1 MTTGPSITMDNK
13 QESNASSMQA
23 EDPLVT
29 LMSVSNTIANNALNH
44 IQQQQ
49 VAQVGA
55 SPTTMQPM
63 QQQQAIQKPNPST
76 INNQHIINCVSC
88 SYPGA
93 DVRLVGSCKCA
104 YHARCLD
111 LFGICTIAKQQQ
123 QQQVGGGDESNVL
136 ITTCPNC
143 LGPTNG
149 MEIIPLSFFE
159 LDRAQKVK
167 TTNND
172 SVYGGMMGV

>member
-1 MTTGPSITMDNK
+1 MINGFHSTTMDNR
-13 QESNASSMQA
+13 QESNASTMQA

-29 LMSVSNTIANNALNH
+29 LMSVSSTIANDRLNH

-49 VAQVGA
+49 QVGA
-55 SPTTMQPM
+55 SPTTLQPM
-63 QQQQAIQKPNPST
+63 QQQAIQKPNPST

-93 DVRLVGSCKCA
+93 DLRLVGSCKCA

-123 QQQVGGGDESNVL
+123 QQQVGGGGDESNVL

-149 MEIIPLSFFE
+149 IEIIPLSFVE

-167 TTNND
+167 TTNNN

>member
-1 MTTGPSITMDNK
+1 
-13 QESNASSMQA
+13 MQS

-29 LMSVSNTIANNALNH
+29 LMSVSSNIANDTLNQ

-55 SPTTMQPM
+55 SPTTLQPM

-88 SYPGA
+88 SYLGA

-111 LFGICTIAKQQQ
+111 LFGICTIAKQQRQ
-123 QQQVGGGDESNVL
+123 QQGGGGGDESSVL

-149 MEIIPLSFFE
+149 IEIIPLSFVE

-167 TTNND
+167 TTSND

>member
-1 MTTGPSITMDNK
+1 MDNR
-13 QESNASSMQA
+13 QESSNSTMQS

-29 LMSVSNTIANNALNH
+29 LMSVSNTIANNALSH

-49 VAQVGA
+49 VGI
-55 SPTTMQPM
+55 SPPTTLQPM
-63 QQQQAIQKPNPST
+63 QQHAIQKPNPST

-123 QQQVGGGDESNVL
+123 QQQQGGGRDESSVL

-149 MEIIPLSFFE
+149 IEIIPLSFVE

>member
-1 MTTGPSITMDNK
+1 MDNRK
-13 QESNASSMQA
+13 ESNASNMQA
-23 EDPLVT
+23 DDPLVT
-29 LMSVSNTIANNALNH
+29 LMSVSSTIANDALNQ

-55 SPTTMQPM
+55 SPTTLQPM
-63 QQQQAIQKPNPST
+63 QQQAIQKPNPST

-123 QQQVGGGDESNVL
+123 QQGGDGSNVL

-149 MEIIPLSFFE
+149 IEIIPLSFVE

>member
-1 MTTGPSITMDNK
+1 MDNR

-23 EDPLVT
+23 DDPLVT
-29 LMSVSNTIANNALNH
+29 LMSMSNTIANDTLNQ

-55 SPTTMQPM
+55 SPTTLQP
-63 QQQQAIQKPNPST
+63 AIQKPNPST

-111 LFGICTIAKQQQ
+111 LFGICTIAKQQRQ
-123 QQQVGGGDESNVL
+123 QQQVGGGGDESSVL

-149 MEIIPLSFFE
+149 IEIIPLSFVE

>member
-1 MTTGPSITMDNK
+1 MINGFHLSTMDNK
-13 QESNASSMQA
+13 QENNNSTMQE

-29 LMSVSNTIANNALNH
+29 LMSVSSTIANNTLNH

-49 VAQVGA
+49 VGA
-55 SPTTMQPM
+55 SPSTLQPM
-63 QQQQAIQKPNPST
+63 QQQAIQKPNPST
-76 INNQHIINCVSC
+76 INNQINCVSC

-93 DVRLVGSCKCA
+93 DLRLVGSCKCA

-111 LFGICTIAKQQQ
+111 LFGICAIAKQQQ
-123 QQQVGGGDESNVL
+123 QQQVGGGGDGSSVL
-136 ITTCPNC
+136 ITICPNC

-149 MEIIPLSFFE
+149 IEIIPLNFVE

>member
-1 MTTGPSITMDNK
+1 MDNR
-13 QESNASSMQA
+13 QESNNSNMQA
-23 EDPLVT
+23 DDPLVT
-29 LMSVSNTIANNALNH
+29 LMSVSSTIANNTLNQ

-49 VAQVGA
+49 VAQVGI
-55 SPTTMQPM
+55 SPPTTLQPM
-63 QQQQAIQKPNPST
+63 QHQAIQKPNPST

-123 QQQVGGGDESNVL
+123 QQQQGGDESSVL

-149 MEIIPLSFFE
+149 IEIIPLSFVE